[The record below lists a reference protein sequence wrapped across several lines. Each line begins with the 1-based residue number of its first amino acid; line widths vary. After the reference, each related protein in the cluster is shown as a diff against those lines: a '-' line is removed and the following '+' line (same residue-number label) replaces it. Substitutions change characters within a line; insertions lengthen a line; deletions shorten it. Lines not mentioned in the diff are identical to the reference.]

1 MVLIRR
7 ALLAALATAVVLSAQ
22 QTEADFFEKQV
33 EPVLGTCLP
42 CHNEQLKSSGL
53 ALDTRDAVLRGGIRG
68 QAAKPGHPDDSLLIQ
83 VLRYAEDDR
92 QMPPRGKLDQE
103 IIDAFVEWVK
113 SGAVD
118 PRGD

>member
-1 MVLIRR
+1 MVLFRR
-7 ALLAALATAVVLSAQ
+7 ALLAALATAVVLGAQ
-22 QTEADFFEKQV
+22 QTDADFFEKQV

-83 VLRYAEDDR
+83 AVR
-92 QMPPRGKLDQE
+92 QSGDLKMPPKGQLPPQQL
-103 IIDAFVEWVK
+103 
-113 SGAVD
+113 AVLE
-118 PRGD
+118 R